1 MLSHE
6 ILENIKKLELRTR
19 RLVDSFMVG
28 EYFSVFKG
36 SGMEFYEV
44 REYNEGDDVR
54 SIDWYTTARKGV
66 PFVRTYIEERELPVI
81 FLVDMSGSQDFGSGQ
96 RGKQDLSL
104 EIVAFLGMI
113 ALKRN
118 NPVGIIGFT
127 DTVEIFHSIKK
138 GRKNLLRIL
147 AALLSVRCKSR
158 KTDISKGIDAMSM
171 IAKKKGL
178 VFLISDF
185 IADGFELKLRALAK
199 KHDVVPIVI
208 TDPIEADL
216 PMRGFVELKDNEMG
230 ETMVIDAGS
239 EGLRDWFHINAFKQ
253 RQERNRI
260 FMDAGLDYI
269 ELRTDVPFAR
279 PIKDFFYRR
288 QRARG

>member
-1 MLSHE
+1 
-6 ILENIKKLELRTR
+6 
-19 RLVDSFMVG
+19 
-28 EYFSVFKG
+28 
-36 SGMEFYEV
+36 
-44 REYNEGDDVR
+44 
-54 SIDWYTTARKGV
+54 
-66 PFVRTYIEERELPVI
+66 
-81 FLVDMSGSQDFGSGQ
+81 
-96 RGKQDLSL
+96 
-104 EIVAFLGMI
+104 
-113 ALKRN
+113 
-118 NPVGIIGFT
+118 
-127 DTVEIFHSIKK
+127 
-138 GRKNLLRIL
+138 
-147 AALLSVRCKSR
+147 
-158 KTDISKGIDAMSM
+158 MSM